1 MMIAENKAITRR
13 LKIASGQVEG
23 VVKMIE
29 EGRYCIDISNQ
40 IMAAIAALKG
50 INRDILS
57 NHLHHC
63 VADSARSSD
72 EQALEEKLQEINQI
86 IRKLSK

>member
-1 MMIAENKAITRR
+1 MIADDKAITRR
-13 LKIASGQVEG
+13 LRIAGGQIDG

-40 IMAAIAALKG
+40 IMAAIAALKS
-50 INRDILS
+50 INSDILS

-63 VADSARSSD
+63 VADSARSRDGS
-72 EQALEEKLQEINQI
+72 AIEEKLQEINQI